1 MYCHRCHPA
10 LVGDGGEL
18 LDIFQWLTPAESTAA
33 MGDPVRSA
41 RVREEMADVF
51 AHLLRMADVLDLD
64 VEQALADKIEGD
76 GRTSTHKLRR

>member
-1 MYCHRCHPA
+1 MA
-10 LVGDGGEL
+10 ADGGEL
-18 LDIFQWLTPAESTAA
+18 LHIFQWLTPAESTAA

-76 GRTSTHKLRR
+76 ARTSTHKLRR

>member
-1 MYCHRCHPA
+1 
-10 LVGDGGEL
+10 
-18 LDIFQWLTPAESTAA
+18 

-51 AHLLRMADVLDLD
+51 AHLLRMADVLDLA

-76 GRTSTHKLRR
+76 ARTSTHKLRR